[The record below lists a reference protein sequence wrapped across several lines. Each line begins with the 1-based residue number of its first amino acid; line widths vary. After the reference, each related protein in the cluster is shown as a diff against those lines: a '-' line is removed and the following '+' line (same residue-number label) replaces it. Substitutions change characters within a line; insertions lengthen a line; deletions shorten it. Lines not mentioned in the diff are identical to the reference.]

1 MLTLLNCAWGAS
13 TNMLSLG
20 QQSVNFRYV
29 HCLLLSYFSFC
40 NIYILEIPVT
50 YFREQCATLVSAMLY
65 KFGHALFQA
74 DSGVWG
80 VFLPLRFSPHSWLFL
95 VCYANSSKFVLI
107 FCNIALN
114 YYWHI
119 SIICRYWYASIVYLG
134 SYHWYLKL
142 VCLGRIL
149 MLVCLRRSFPSELT
163 FGWQRLVIGVKPIAV
178 QPYKADLCHGSGKQR
193 CPEVQHIPLSLS
205 LSLV

>member
-1 MLTLLNCAWGAS
+1 MITLPTCACGAS

-20 QQSVNFRYV
+20 QQSVNFKYV

-65 KFGHALFQA
+65 KLGHALFQA

-95 VCYANSSKFVLI
+95 VCYAISSKCVAETEVELLLYEYAYCFHTI
-107 FCNIALN
+107 GYIAGRRDQRTSCLSDLDVWSKMKHQEFLVVSRTSTLPN
-114 YYWHI
+114 FAYYYYWHI

-134 SYHWYLKL
+134 FYRRYLQL
-142 VCLGRIL
+142 A
-149 MLVCLRRSFPSELT
+149 CLRNLLLP
-163 FGWQRLVIGVKPIAV
+163 V
-178 QPYKADLCHGSGKQR
+178 C
-193 CPEVQHIPLSLS
+193 
-205 LSLV
+205 

>member
-1 MLTLLNCAWGAS
+1 MLTLLTCAWGRS
-13 TNMLSLG
+13 TNMLNLG
-20 QQSVNFRYV
+20 QQSVNFKYV

-95 VCYANSSKFVLI
+95 VCYANSSKYVVETEIHYCLLSMPYSMNINFFDEEMREQEVFVVS
-107 FCNIALN
+107 
-114 YYWHI
+114 WMW
-119 SIICRYWYASIVYLG
+119 SQEETS
-134 SYHWYLKL
+134 SY
-142 VCLGRIL
+142 
-149 MLVCLRRSFPSELT
+149 
-163 FGWQRLVIGVKPIAV
+163 
-178 QPYKADLCHGSGKQR
+178 PY
-193 CPEVQHIPLSLS
+193 P
-205 LSLV
+205 